1 MSRITLALPL
11 AAAALFATAAPALA
25 AHGDRD
31 RDGMPDRWER
41 RHHVSSAKAD
51 PDRDG
56 LSNRVEFLSSTDPH
70 RADTDRD
77 GVRDGNED
85 RDRDHAD
92 NANEMREGTNP
103 ARRDSNRNGRADGRE
118 DADHDGLDNA
128 DEDRLGTDPVE
139 PDTDGDGTLDG
150 RESLGSVAS
159 FAGGILTLTLA
170 NGDTVTAR
178 VTEDTEIDCGT
189 ADDYEGDYSDDGGD
203 APVARAAR
211 HGGREAESV
220 ATETPAA
227 QPEDEGRPT
236 AGEQGGEDGAADDAG
251 DDVSDDADTA
261 DDAGTCS
268 VADIAGAV
276 VHDAEVEVTGDGL
289 VFDSLE
295 LGVGQAWRRAGG
307 GRPAIGRV
315 PARPLGLRVRE
326 VDGSS
331 M

>member
-31 RDGMPDRWER
+31 RDGMPDRWEH

-85 RDRDHAD
+85 RDRDHVD
-92 NANEMREGTNP
+92 NANEMREATNP

-128 DEDRLGTDPVE
+128 DEDRLGTDPIE

-159 FAGGILTLTLA
+159 FAGGVLTLTLA

-189 ADDYEGDYSDDGGD
+189 EDDYEGDYEDAGDDD
-203 APVARAAR
+203 APLARAAR
-211 HGGREAESV
+211 HGGRREAEAV
-220 ATETPAA
+220 VDPAPATEDRGGPSVHAGPPAV
-227 QPEDEGRPT
+227 
-236 AGEQGGEDGAADDAG
+236 EQGDDGAGGAADDAPADDEPA
-251 DDVSDDADTA
+251 DDVAAGDDADLCSSA
-261 DDAGTCS
+261 DL
-268 VADIAGAV
+268 AGAV
-276 VHDAEVEVTGDGL
+276 VHDAELEVTADGL
-289 VFDSLE
+289 VVDTLE
-295 LGVGQAWRRAGG
+295 LV
-307 GRPAIGRV
+307 
-315 PARPLGLRVRE
+315 
-326 VDGSS
+326 VDPS
-331 M
+331 